1 MLEALSDKLS
11 GVFQKLG
18 SHGSITEKDLDE
30 AMREVRIALLEA
42 DVNFKVVRQFVAAV
56 RERALG
62 AEDRKSTRLNSSH
75 LVISYAVFCLKKK
88 KLTNTCQQT
97 YTNQSSSYFFRLDT
111 SLHPSIRQTSRLSST
126 RRFDNNSYHRCIL
139 LSIFRTLH

>member
-18 SHGSITEKDLDE
+18 SHGAITEKDLDE

-42 DVNFKVVRQFVAAV
+42 DVNFKVVRQFIASV

-62 AEDRKSTRLNSSH
+62 AEVLQS
-75 LVISYAVFCLKKK
+75 
-88 KLTNTCQQT
+88 LTGPQ
-97 YTNQSSSYFFRLDT
+97 
-111 SLHPSIRQTSRLSST
+111 
-126 RRFDNNSYHRCIL
+126 
-139 LSIFRTLH
+139 